1 MDVIMSPIRIMDA
14 AKIKAQHLLD
24 RVTDDVPAYI
34 RSILSDIRKRFFIA
48 SVSSEQGEVPF
59 AIMGLDD
66 ISLTHRNAALI
77 VHYANDD
84 SSLED
89 SISMD
94 CFASALDRLVRLAF
108 FEMNLHR
115 VTMLMCVEDD
125 FAEQIAN
132 RCHLQ
137 QEAILEDA
145 LHIEDHFVDAA
156 LFSLLDSDY
165 PDYSVG
171 FVPFR
176 KGVLA
181 IRGDNHSVE
190 STKFFSYGEKL
201 EDSLERNVAIRT
213 GIADDSGILKSAD
226 DESYRDLLNLPF
238 PDEVSRC
245 MQQMNEY
252 FAKRRTVFTVH
263 AVPLFGSDFQ
273 KRVWEKVAQIPY
285 GDTVSYE
292 DVALALTGGDKTM
305 ARNLTRAVGA
315 ACGENP
321 LPLLIPCHRVIGKDG
336 RLVGFSA
343 GLPYKEFLLNHEM
356 FGIHV
361 C

>member
-1 MDVIMSPIRIMDA
+1 MDIVLSTIRIMDA
-14 AKIKAQHLLD
+14 TKIKACHLLD

-34 RSILSDIRKRFFIA
+34 RSILSDTRKRFFVA
-48 SVSSEQGEVPF
+48 SLLIDSCEVPF
-59 AIMGLDD
+59 AVLGLDD
-66 ISLTHRNAALI
+66 ISKRHKHAEI
-77 VHYANDD
+77 VVHY
-84 SSLED
+84 SLENELD
-89 SISMD
+89 AVED
-94 CFASALDRLVRLAF
+94 PASCYSQALDRLVRLAF
-108 FEMNLHR
+108 FEMQLHR
-115 VTMLMCVEDD
+115 VTMLMAVDD
-125 FAEQIAN
+125 EFSERMAIE
-132 RCHLQ
+132 CHFQ

-145 LHIEDHFVDAA
+145 LYVDDHFVDAG

-176 KGVLA
+176 KGVVA
-181 IRGDNHSVE
+181 IRGDNDSVE
-190 STKFFSYGEKL
+190 STMFLAYEEKL
-201 EDSLERNVAIRT
+201 EDSLVKNVAIRT
-213 GIADDSGILKSAD
+213 GIADGSGTLKPAD
-226 DESYRDLLNLPF
+226 ATEYRDALNMPF
-238 PDEVSRC
+238 PKEVAKC
-245 MQQMNEY
+245 MQEINEY
-252 FAKRRTVFTVH
+252 FAKRRTSFTVH
-263 AVPLFGSDFQ
+263 AVPLYGSDFQ
-273 KRVWEKVAQIPY
+273 KRVWEKVSEISY

-292 DVALALTGGDKTM
+292 DVALMLTGGDKTS

-356 FGIHV
+356 FGIHI

>member
-1 MDVIMSPIRIMDA
+1 MDVILSPIRIMDA
-14 AKIKAQHLLD
+14 TKIKAQHLLD
-24 RVTDDVPAYI
+24 RVTDDVPSYI
-34 RSILSDIRKRFFIA
+34 RAILSDVRKRFFVA
-48 SVSSEQGEVPF
+48 YVHLGSEDVPF

-66 ISLTHRNAALI
+66 ISKINRNAAI
-77 VHYANDD
+77 IAQFARQSENMDEPIPD
-84 SSLED
+84 S
-89 SISMD
+89 
-94 CFASALDRLVRLAF
+94 CYASALDHLIRLAF

-115 VTMLMCVEDD
+115 VTMLVCVEDT
-125 FAEQIAN
+125 FAAKMVED
-132 RCHLQ
+132 CHLV

-145 LHIEDHFVDAA
+145 LCIDDHFVDAA

-171 FVPFR
+171 FVPFH

-181 IRGDNHSVE
+181 IRGDNTSVE
-190 STKFFSYGEKL
+190 STRFMAYGEKL

-213 GIADDSGILKSAD
+213 GIADENGTLKEAD
-226 DESYRDLLNLPF
+226 APEYRDVMTLQF
-238 PDEVSRC
+238 PDEVAKC
-245 MQQMNEY
+245 MQEINEY
-252 FAKRRTVFTVH
+252 FMKRRTTFTIH

-273 KRVWEKVAQIPY
+273 KRVWEKVSEIPY

-292 DVALALTGGDKTM
+292 EVAMALTGGDKTS

-336 RLVGFSA
+336 RLVGFTA

-356 FGIHV
+356 FGIHL